1 MLKVIKTVIVV
12 FIGIISFM
20 TIFKIGQEYIEF
32 IPDGLPWIGNLDEA
46 AAGALFL
53 KCLRYLGLDLLT
65 LFDKPEKS

>member
-1 MLKVIKTVIVV
+1 MKIIKTILIV

-20 TIFKIGQEYIEF
+20 IIFKIGQEYIEF

-53 KCLRYLGLDLLT
+53 KCLQYLGLDLVN
-65 LFDKPEKS
+65 LFDKE